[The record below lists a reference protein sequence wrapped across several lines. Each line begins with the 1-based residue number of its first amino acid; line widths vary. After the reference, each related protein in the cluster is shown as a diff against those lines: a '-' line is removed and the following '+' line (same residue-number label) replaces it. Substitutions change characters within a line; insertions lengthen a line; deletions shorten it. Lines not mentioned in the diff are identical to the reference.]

1 SLSSK
6 IVTGV
11 LRDQMGFQGVIM
23 TDSLTMEGVSAYYT
37 TKQAA
42 VLAVEAG
49 SDIIMGADTPNAV
62 ATMIQGIKN
71 AINTGEINEQRING
85 SVSRILMMKYQ
96 MGLLTVPKH

>member
-1 SLSSK
+1 
-6 IVTGV
+6 
-11 LRDQMGFQGVIM
+11 MGFQGVIM

-49 SDIIMGADTPNAV
+49 SDIIMGADTPSTV
-62 ATMIQGIKN
+62 ATMVEGIKE
-71 AINTGEINEQRING
+71 ATSTGEISKRRIDQ

-96 MGLLTVPKH
+96 MGLLTLPRK